1 MISFSLQKN
10 LHTADGNMQL
20 TIDCAIEKG
29 QFVSLY
35 GPSGAGKTSVLRML
49 AGFLQPENGYIKT
62 DDELWYSYD
71 ERINIRP
78 QQRKI
83 GFVFQDYALFPNMN
97 VKENIAFALAKGE
110 SKKIVDELLEL
121 TGLTMLGNK
130 KIQTL
135 SGGQQQRVALARA
148 IAKKPQLLLLDEPL
162 SAIDNVMR
170 EQLQETLLNV
180 HERYELTTIIV
191 SHDVDEIIKLC
202 DKIIQLEHGIVQ
214 QYVTPSEFF
223 FNGTYNPLDLTGSVL
238 SVERDKTGDFVLIL
252 VSNRVLKIRP
262 TEDNANNF
270 KKGEKIQVVYI
281 DDLPV
286 IRKL

>member
-1 MISFSLQKN
+1 MISFSLKKS
-10 LHTADGNMQL
+10 LHTTDGNMQL
-20 TIDCAIEKG
+20 TIDCAVEKG
-29 QFVSLY
+29 QFISLY

-49 AGFLQPENGYIKT
+49 AGFLQPEHGYIKT
-62 DDELWYSYD
+62 GDELWYSYE

-97 VKENIAFALAKGE
+97 VKENIAFALARRE

-121 TGLTMLGNK
+121 TGLIMLGNK

-162 SAIDNVMR
+162 SAIDNAMR
-170 EQLQETLLNV
+170 KQLQETLLQV

-202 DKIIQLEHGIVQ
+202 DKIIHLEHGIVQ
-214 QYVTPSEFF
+214 QYATPSEFF
-223 FNGTYNPLDLTGSVL
+223 FNRTYDPPDLTGSVL
-238 SVERDKTGDFVLIL
+238 SVERDFILML
-252 VSNRVLKIRP
+252 VSSRVLKIVS
-262 TEDNANNF
+262 TEYEANNF